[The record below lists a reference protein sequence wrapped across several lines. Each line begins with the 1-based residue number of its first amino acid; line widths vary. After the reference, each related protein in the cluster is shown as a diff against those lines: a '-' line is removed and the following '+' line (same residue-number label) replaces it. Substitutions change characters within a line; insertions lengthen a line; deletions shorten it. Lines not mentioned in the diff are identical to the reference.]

1 MQHRANE
8 IIVELIESKDFKKCI
23 NKVQPSCIRRDLV
36 SEISLI
42 LLETNPDKIILMGDK
57 QQLRFYVV
65 KIIMNLAFSNT
76 SPFYKKFRKNSVLF
90 KENISFD
97 YHDDNGNLDETITK
111 LLNVED
117 DSEETIIRKNDEER
131 VLAALDNVTD
141 YGTFIDEFNLD
152 AYESQMLKLYIKY
165 GNYRNMQRQTMIPYV
180 SCFNTVRKAIIKIKN
195 NL

>member
-8 IIVELIESKDFKKCI
+8 IIVQLIESKDFKKCI

-97 YHDDNGNLDETITK
+97 YQDDNGNLDETVTK